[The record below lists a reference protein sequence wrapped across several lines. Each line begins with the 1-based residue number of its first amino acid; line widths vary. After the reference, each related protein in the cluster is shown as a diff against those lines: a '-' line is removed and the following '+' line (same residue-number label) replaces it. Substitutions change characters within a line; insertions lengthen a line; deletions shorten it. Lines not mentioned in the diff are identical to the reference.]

1 MNNKNYVPTTAIF
14 NNSQRGKALA
24 KKYNKDIIS
33 IVKNI
38 NRTLPVE
45 ISKSL
50 TLDEVK
56 SLYTFLSKLEPKVD
70 LLKAMSDGSAP
81 SETIAWYAHGGS
93 AALAWSRM
101 ILKQEGIL
109 KSYTK
114 DITEEE
120 ISKED
125 KSTWSKAS
133 VIKSVDEKLK
143 QATFVVLQ
151 PDVVDAH
158 GDIYDDKEIRKAK
171 ESFNK
176 ACMKANLFHMMPTD
190 TFEFIESYIAPA
202 DMVING
208 EFVSKGS
215 WLCTIQAH
223 DEDVWKAIE
232 SGEINGVSIGCT
244 ATVEYLED
252 DNE

>member
-1 MNNKNYVPTTAIF
+1 MKVYSPTTAIL
-14 NNSQRGKALA
+14 NNAERGKALA
-24 KKYNKDIIS
+24 KKYNRNLD
-33 IVKNI
+33 NI
-38 NRTLPVE
+38 LKSFSRKETVFV
-45 ISKSL
+45 SKSL
-50 TLDEVK
+50 NLEQIK
-56 SLYTFLSKLEPKVD
+56 SLYNFLNALQPKVE
-70 LLKAMSDGSAP
+70 LNKAMSDGSTP
-81 SETIAWYAHGGS
+81 SEVIAWYAAGGS

-101 ILKQEGIL
+101 ILKQEGII
-109 KSYTK
+109 KSYK
-114 DITEEE
+114 KEITEEE
-120 ISKED
+120 INSED
-125 KSTWSKAS
+125 KGSWSK
-133 VIKSVDEKLK
+133 VPVVKSTDQKLK

-158 GDIYDDKEIRKAK
+158 GDIYDQDEIRKAK

-176 ACMKANLFHMMPTD
+176 ACMRANLFHMIQTD

-202 DMVING
+202 DMIING

-223 DEDVWKAIE
+223 DEDLWEAIE

-244 ATVEYLED
+244 ATVEYLEE